1 MKSEEFYKNILQ
13 VHSYLR
19 WILLITLIWLIIDA
33 LKGYF
38 TNKTFENKNDKLNLV
53 VFIAA
58 HLQFLVGLILY
69 FISPSVKL
77 WLMSISKVMKNP
89 EQRFYVVEHGLAMVI
104 AIALITIGRIVMK
117 KSTIRQSKIRSIG
130 SLQHIGIID
139 YFMDDS
145 LEQRFVLTVV

>member
-117 KSTIRQSKIRSIG
+117 KAPSDKAKFARLAVYNT
-130 SLQHIGIID
+130 LALLIILWMIPWSRGL
-139 YFMDDS
+139 F
-145 LEQRFVLTVV
+145 